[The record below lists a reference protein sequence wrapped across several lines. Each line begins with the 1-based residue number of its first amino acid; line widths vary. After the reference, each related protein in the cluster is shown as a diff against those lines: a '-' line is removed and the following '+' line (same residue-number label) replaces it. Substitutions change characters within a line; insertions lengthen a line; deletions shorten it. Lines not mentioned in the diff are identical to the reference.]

1 MVVAQ
6 AAYAENRI
14 VMPRREAM
22 ERMLMGWDYLRT
34 RGFFAGCSL
43 FKERVPVERAAAQ
56 VLSVPPSTALRD
68 RVRGGKGDVG

>member
-43 FKERVPVERAAAQ
+43 FRQREQ
-56 VLSVPPSTALRD
+56 VKHEVSGILNVPPSTALRD
-68 RVRGGKGDVG
+68 RVRGDRGDVG